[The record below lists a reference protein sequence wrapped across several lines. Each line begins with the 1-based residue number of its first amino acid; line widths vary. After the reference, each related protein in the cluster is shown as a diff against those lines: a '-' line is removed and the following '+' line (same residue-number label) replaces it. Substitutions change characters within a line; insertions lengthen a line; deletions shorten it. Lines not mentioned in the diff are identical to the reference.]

1 MNKKEKLLQY
11 FCDHDEEFIEVIESL
26 DNYSGILGDR
36 RCYPMDELD
45 ELFYGTK
52 PIDLANRMFYGYDDE
67 YESRSQFCPN
77 REFFYINGYG
87 NLVSTDEQDYS
98 DFLDEYFC
106 EQVVKYAADIELP
119 EGVQDIL
126 DSEVTEDE

>member
-1 MNKKEKLLQY
+1 
-11 FCDHDEEFIEVIESL
+11 
-26 DNYSGILGDR
+26 
-36 RCYPMDELD
+36 MDELD

-67 YESRSQFCPN
+67 YGSRSQFCPN